1 MSAGNYKS
9 LDAEKIVETAAKLQR
24 RIAERFP
31 DAGLAKLANELH
43 GVAVQARERVAW
55 IRRPLFKLRVL
66 AIVVLI
72 GIPLVLFVLESWA
85 VDEGMRLR
93 LGIRNLGE
101 FLQTLEASLGTLV
114 FLGAAA
120 FFVFSI
126 ERRVKRERTLD
137 AIHELRSM
145 AHIVD
150 MHQLTKDPERSL
162 ANYDSTASSPKSE
175 LTAFQLERYFDYC
188 SEMLSLVSKV
198 AALYV
203 QGLPDPDAISAVDEI
218 EALTAGLS
226 RKVWQKIDL
235 LDRYRAGQK
244 PLDRPQANSGA

>member
-9 LDAEKIVETAAKLQR
+9 LDAQKIVVTVAKLQR
-24 RIAERFP
+24 RIEERFP
-31 DAGLAKLANELH
+31 NAGLAKLATELH
-43 GVAVQARERVAW
+43 GVAVRARERVAW
-55 IRRPLFKLRVL
+55 IRRPLWKLRLL
-66 AIVVLI
+66 ASVVLI
-72 GIPLVLFVLESWA
+72 GIPILLFALESWA
-85 VDEGMRLR
+85 EDEGMKLR
-93 LGIRNLGE
+93 LGVHNLGE

-114 FLGAAA
+114 FLGAAT

-162 ANYDSTASSPKSE
+162 ANYDSTASSPTNE
-175 LTAFQLERYFDYC
+175 LSPFELERYLDYC
-188 SEMLSLVSKV
+188 SEMLSLVSKI

-218 EALTAGLS
+218 EALTSGLS

-235 LDRYRAGQK
+235 LDRHR
-244 PLDRPQANSGA
+244 SGT